1 MSSLAKKTWI
11 SEQKK
16 CSKTPNTLTHICEVQ
31 FRRKKLQNFS
41 TKKTLKPTQNNCSY
55 MTKVLVFICLN
66 FLKTKIKRKFK
77 KNEQLFVLAI
87 ENGEEFCYRVC
98 FSFFVFNS
106 KSGTTKNYRTGL
118 SDILYKNAYSRDLIH
133 VKKLQK
139 QFLQCREKPVRNF

>member
-1 MSSLAKKTWI
+1 
-11 SEQKK
+11 
-16 CSKTPNTLTHICEVQ
+16 
-31 FRRKKLQNFS
+31 
-41 TKKTLKPTQNNCSY
+41 

-66 FLKTKIKRKFK
+66 FLKTKIKRKFE

-106 KSGTTKNYRTGL
+106 KSGTTKNYQTGL